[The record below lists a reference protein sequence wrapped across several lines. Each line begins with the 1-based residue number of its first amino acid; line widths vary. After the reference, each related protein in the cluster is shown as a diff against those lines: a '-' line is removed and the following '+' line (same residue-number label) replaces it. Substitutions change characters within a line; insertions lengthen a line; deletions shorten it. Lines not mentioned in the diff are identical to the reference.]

1 MQIFLKG
8 KLKNKK
14 NVVYL
19 QKDIALYNLKT

>member
-1 MQIFLKG
+1 MRIFLKE